1 MLVRDYAASRFS
13 ALWSET
19 VVVVAVVVVA
29 VAVALYALVS
39 VVERPVVRRFA
50 AGQG

>member
-19 VVVVAVVVVA
+19 VVVVA